1 MQSNFDR
8 RRRTLSVV
16 IAFLT
21 VVYCLSF
28 SAMAADP
35 APEVAPGVGLHMDPA
50 KVVGE
55 AKCAECHKAENAAWQ
70 HTHHFATFVALPKNP
85 KATEIT
91 TALGLQG
98 GIRRNGLCLNCHFT
112 VAERDGA
119 TSPVSGVSC
128 ESCHGAAKGWLT
140 IHNDYGAGK
149 TRDTETAEHKEKRHA
164 DADAAGMIRK
174 DRVNL
179 IAANCFSCH
188 TVPNEDLVTKGGHTA
203 GSDFELVSWSQGEVR
218 HNYLLDQTKNAALT
232 TAQKRVLYVAGQ
244 MTDLEYSLR
253 GAQQITKVGAYR
265 DAMLARVH
273 AATGKVDEI
282 LKADKIAEID
292 AVISTVVR
300 AANGQFQLSKA
311 VLAELP
317 DKLAAATDAF
327 VKANDGSKLDAID
340 SLIPKEVKG
349 TPSP

>member
-1 MQSNFDR
+1 MQGIFNPR
-8 RRRTLSVV
+8 RILSVTGV
-16 IAFLT
+16 FLAAICFSSLPAF
-21 VVYCLSF
+21 
-28 SAMAADP
+28 AAD
-35 APEVAPGVGLHMDPA
+35 PEVAPGVGLHMDPA

-70 HTHHFATFVALPKNP
+70 KTHHFATFTTLPKNP
-85 KATEIT
+85 KATAIT

-119 TSPVSGVSC
+119 TTPVSGVSC
-128 ESCHGAAKGWLT
+128 ESCHGAAKDWIT

-149 TRDTETAEHKEKRHA
+149 TRETEAPEHREKRHA

-174 DRVNL
+174 DRVSL

-188 TVPNEDLVTKGGHTA
+188 TVPNEELVTKGGHTA

-218 HNYLLDQTKNAALT
+218 HNYLLNQAANAELT
-232 TAQKRVLYVAGQ
+232 APQKRVLYVTGQ

-253 GAQQITKVGAYR
+253 GAQKITEKGAYR
-265 DAMLARVH
+265 DAMLARVR
-273 AATGKVDEI
+273 AATGKIDEI
-282 LKADKIAEID
+282 LAKNKIAEID
-292 AVISTVVR
+292 AVIGSVER
-300 AANGQFQLSKA
+300 AANGQLKLSKD
-311 VLAELP
+311 VLAALP
-317 DKLAAATDAF
+317 DKLAAATAAF
-327 VKANDGSKLDAID
+327 VKANDGSKLDSID
-340 SLIPKEVKG
+340 VLIPAAPKG

>member
-1 MQSNFDR
+1 
-8 RRRTLSVV
+8 
-16 IAFLT
+16 
-21 VVYCLSF
+21 
-28 SAMAADP
+28 MADDA

-55 AKCAECHKAENAAWQ
+55 AKCAECHKAENEAWQ
-70 HTHHFATFVALPKNP
+70 HTHHFTTFTALPKNP
-85 KATEIT
+85 HAKQITE
-91 TALGLQG
+91 ALGLQG

-119 TSPVSGVSC
+119 VTPVSGVSC
-128 ESCHGAAKGWLT
+128 ESCHGAAKDWLA
-140 IHNDYGAGK
+140 IHNDYGPGK
-149 TRDTETAEHKEKRHA
+149 TRDTESPEHRDKRHA

-188 TVPNEDLVTKGGHTA
+188 TVPNEELVTKGGHTA

-218 HNYLLDQTKNAALT
+218 HNYLLNQAANAELT
-232 TAQKRVLYVAGQ
+232 ASQKRVLYVAGQ

-253 GAQQITKVGAYR
+253 GAQKITEKGAYR
-265 DAMLARVH
+265 DAMLARVR

-282 LKADKIAEID
+282 LAKEKIPEID
-292 AVISTVVR
+292 AVISSIER
-300 AANGQFQLSKA
+300 APNGQLKLSKA
-311 VLAELP
+311 VLADLP

-327 VKANDGSKLDAID
+327 VKTNDGSKLDSID
-340 SLIPKEVKG
+340 VLIPSTVKG
-349 TPSP
+349 TPAPWAAPCRRRTDQFFHGFRGDFLNFR